1 MKKEDFNDMF
11 KKIPLDVRLRVAIE
25 SHFLVEGGG
34 SLLMP
39 LDENGNDIPE
49 VAEHNRKC
57 LDKAKPIVELV
68 LEELKGWEK
77 DGRP

>member
-1 MKKEDFNDMF
+1 MKKEDFSKMF
-11 KKIPLDVRLRVAIE
+11 KSIPLDVRLKVAIE
-25 SHFLVEGGG
+25 THFLVEGGG

-49 VAEHNRKC
+49 VVAKNQEC
-57 LDKAKPIVELV
+57 LLKAKPILGIIQKEL
-68 LEELKGWEK
+68 EGWER

>member
-1 MKKEDFNDMF
+1 MRKEDFSKMF
-11 KKIPLDVRLRVAIE
+11 KSIPLDVRLKVAIE
-25 SHFLVEGGG
+25 AYFLVEGGG

-49 VAEHNRKC
+49 VVEPNQTC
-57 LDKAKPIVELV
+57 LDKAKPILDIIKQEL
-68 LEELKGWEK
+68 EGWER